1 MTKKQHTACYII
13 GLIVATIGGISG
25 TAFSMGASK
34 QRIDDMLTKYTVE
47 MVSLKEDDKAHEKAI
62 QKELDRFA
70 EIISSQMNQL
80 QSTITHLTNTVGY
93 LRTDVHVLKAIM
105 ERIEKVSLKG

>member
-1 MTKKQHTACYII
+1 MTKKQHTACGIVALII
-13 GLIVATIGGISG
+13 GIIGGIYG

-34 QRIDDMLTKYTVE
+34 QRIDDMFNKYTVE
-47 MVSLKEDDKAHEKAI
+47 IVALKEDDKVHEKAI

-105 ERIEKVSLKG
+105 ERIEKVSPKR